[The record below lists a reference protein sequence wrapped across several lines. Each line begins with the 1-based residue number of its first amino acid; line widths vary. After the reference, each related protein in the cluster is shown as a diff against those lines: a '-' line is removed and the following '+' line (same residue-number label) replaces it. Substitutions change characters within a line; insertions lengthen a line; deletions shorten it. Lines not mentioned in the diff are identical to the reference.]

1 MGLERTSFLVMENV
15 GVVEVCVNV
24 SFPTIDCP
32 IAFPFDVVLSTDD
45 GTAGNMPVYISY
57 IYVAITVSITVYTT
71 DYGPLSK
78 VLMFG
83 ACEIRNCVT
92 ITIRDDEVDELNT
105 EFFTYHL
112 RRTTSLD
119 PRIELDP
126 VDGRIEIVD
135 NDGGMWHIK
144 LVIVSDSF
152 SLFQST

>member
-1 MGLERTSFLVMENV
+1 
-15 GVVEVCVNV
+15 
-24 SFPTIDCP
+24 
-32 IAFPFDVVLSTDD
+32 
-45 GTAGNMPVYISY
+45 
-57 IYVAITVSITVYTT
+57 
-71 DYGPLSK
+71 
-78 VLMFG
+78 MFG
-83 ACEIRNCVT
+83 ACEIRNCVN
-92 ITIRDDEVDELNT
+92 ITIRDDEVDDFDT

>member
-1 MGLERTSFLVMENV
+1 
-15 GVVEVCVNV
+15 
-24 SFPTIDCP
+24 
-32 IAFPFDVVLSTDD
+32 
-45 GTAGNMPVYISY
+45 
-57 IYVAITVSITVYTT
+57 
-71 DYGPLSK
+71 
-78 VLMFG
+78 MFG
-83 ACEIRNCVT
+83 ACEIRNCVN

-105 EFFTYHL
+105 ELFTYHL